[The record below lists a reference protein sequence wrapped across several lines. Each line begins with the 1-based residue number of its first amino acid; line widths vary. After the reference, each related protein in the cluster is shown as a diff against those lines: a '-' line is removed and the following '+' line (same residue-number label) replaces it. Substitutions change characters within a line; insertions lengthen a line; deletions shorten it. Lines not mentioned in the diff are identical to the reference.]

1 MSSKDTSPMVRS
13 RRIKRLV
20 RIEERNTPPSKIF
33 DVTVEYPSDA
43 LPEWFQGLQS
53 IVEDETF
60 TNMVI
65 NLGDR
70 VHYHV
75 TIVSEVA
82 QGAAQKGKEEL

>member
-1 MSSKDTSPMVRS
+1 MSSKDTSPIVKAK
-13 RRIKRLV
+13 RIKRQV
-20 RIEERNTPPSKIF
+20 RIEEKNTPSSWLF

-43 LPEWFQGLQS
+43 LPEWFQGLQP

-60 TNMVI
+60 TSMII
-65 NLGDR
+65 NLGDK

-82 QGAAQKGKEEL
+82 QGAAQKSKE